1 MVFNITLD
9 DAAVRTVLEHLDQ
22 GQHAKVRHVFDNI
35 LGQVQR
41 QEAEA
46 RAPKQDET
54 SVGLSD

>member
-1 MVFNITLD
+1 MIFDIKLS

-22 GQHAKVRHVFDNI
+22 GQHAKVRHVFDDI

-41 QEAEA
+41 QEASKT
-46 RAPKQDET
+46 PTDEV